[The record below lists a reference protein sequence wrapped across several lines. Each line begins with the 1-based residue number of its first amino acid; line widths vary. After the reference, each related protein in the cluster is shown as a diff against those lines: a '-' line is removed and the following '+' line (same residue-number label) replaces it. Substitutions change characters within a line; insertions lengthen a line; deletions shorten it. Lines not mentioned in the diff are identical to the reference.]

1 MKSKLAIFIILSG
14 WLFSITYFFIEYLL
28 YRNYTIRH
36 LFQPPDIPHLIYH
49 MFLVIAP
56 IIFTIAGY
64 LVNERNKLLDA
75 YRESEE
81 KYRDLYQN
89 APDGYHS
96 IGPDGMIL
104 DVNDKWLRMLGY
116 KREEIAGKKKLSE
129 LLTDEGKKIF
139 HATFPEFK
147 RKGFLENIE
156 YDLIKKDGAR
166 LPVVIN
172 ATAFYD
178 KDGNYLKS
186 RSIVRDIAEIKK
198 REEKLIMSQSAF
210 FNMLNDLDLSYKE
223 LRMLYDGLISSFI
236 SALDAKSAWT
246 KGHSE
251 RVTNYAISIAKE
263 MGLKD
268 KDIETLRTAALLHD
282 IGKLGTYDVILDKHE
297 KLTDEEA
304 DLIKI
309 HPVKGE
315 EILKPISQLKDI
327 LPIIRSHHE
336 RIDGMG
342 YPDGLKNGDIPFL
355 ARIIAVADTFDSMT
369 SDRPYRPKASKK
381 DAISE
386 LKRYSGTQ
394 FDPEVVEAFSNT
406 ITKYVLV

>member
-1 MKSKLAIFIILSG
+1 VKSKLAISIIISG
-14 WLFSITYFFIEYLL
+14 WLFSITYILIEYIFLDTYSIGHFFML
-28 YRNYTIRH
+28 
-36 LFQPPDIPHLIYH
+36 QDIPHLVLHI
-49 MFLVIAP
+49 LLIIIPV
-56 IIFTIAGY
+56 IFTLSGY
-64 LVNERNKLLDA
+64 FVNKSKKLFDA
-75 YRESEE
+75 YKESEE

-116 KREEIAGKKKLSE
+116 QREEIIGKKKLTE
-129 LLTDEGKKIF
+129 LLTDEGLKIF
-139 HATFPEFK
+139 QATLPEFK
-147 RKGFLENIE
+147 KKGFLENTE
-156 YDLIKKDGAR
+156 YDLIKKDGTR

-186 RSIVRDIAEIKK
+186 RNIVRDISEIKK

-210 FNMLNDLDLSYKE
+210 FNMLKDLDLSYKE
-223 LRMLYDGLISSFI
+223 LKRLYEGLISSFI

-263 MGLKD
+263 MGLED

-282 IGKLGTYDVILDKHE
+282 IGKLGTYDVILDKPE
-297 KLTDEEA
+297 DLTDEEIN
-304 DLIKI
+304 LIKL

-315 EILKPISQLKDI
+315 EILRPISQLKDI

-336 RIDGMG
+336 KIDGTG

-369 SDRPYRPKASKK
+369 SDRPYRPKASKEA
-381 DAISE
+381 AISE
-386 LKRYSGTQ
+386 LKKYSGTQ
-394 FDPEVVEAFSNT
+394 FDFVVVEAFSNT
-406 ITKYVLV
+406 ITKFALF

>member
-14 WLFSITYFFIEYLL
+14 WLFSITYIIIEYIFLET
-28 YRNYTIRH
+28 YTISH
-36 LFQPPDIPHLIYH
+36 FFLPQDVPHLVLYIL
-49 MFLVIAP
+49 LVIIP
-56 IIFTIAGY
+56 VIFTLAGY
-64 LVNERNKLLDA
+64 SVNERKKLLDA
-75 YRESEE
+75 YKESEE

-96 IGPDGMIL
+96 IGPDGTIL

-116 KREEIAGKKKLSE
+116 QREEVVGKMKLTE
-129 LLTDEGKKIF
+129 LLTDDGLKIF
-139 HATFPEFK
+139 HNTFPEFK
-147 RKGFLENIE
+147 KKGFIENIE
-156 YDLIKKDGAR
+156 YDLMKKDGTR

-198 REEKLIMSQSAF
+198 REEKLIVSQTAF
-210 FNMLNDLDLSYKE
+210 FNMLKDLDLSYKE
-223 LRMLYDGLISSFI
+223 LRKLYEGLISSFI

-251 RVTNYAISIAKE
+251 RVTNYAIAIAKE

-268 KDIETLRTAALLHD
+268 KDIDALRTAALLHD

-297 KLTDEEA
+297 KLTEEEIN
-304 DLIKI
+304 LIKI
-309 HPVKGE
+309 HPEKGE

-327 LPIIRSHHE
+327 LPVIRSHHE
-336 RIDGMG
+336 RMDGTG
-342 YPDGLKNGDIPFL
+342 YPDGLKNGEIPFL
-355 ARIIAVADTFDSMT
+355 ARILAVADTFDSMT
-369 SDRPYRPKASKK
+369 SDRPYRPKVSKE

-386 LKRYSGTQ
+386 LEKYSGTQ

-406 ITKYVLV
+406 ITKYVLF

>member
-1 MKSKLAIFIILSG
+1 VKSKLAIFIILSG
-14 WLFSITYFFIEYLL
+14 WLFSITYILIEYIFFDT
-28 YRNYTIRH
+28 YTISHFFLTRDMPRLVLH
-36 LFQPPDIPHLIYH
+36 IL
-49 MFLVIAP
+49 LVIVP
-56 IIFTIAGY
+56 IIFTLSGY
-64 LVNERNKLLDA
+64 FVNERKKLFDA
-75 YRESEE
+75 YKESER

-96 IGPDGMIL
+96 IGPDGTIL

-116 KREEIAGKKKLSE
+116 EREEIAGKKKLSE
-129 LLTDEGKKIF
+129 LLTEEGKKIF
-139 HATFPEFK
+139 HSTFPEFK
-147 RKGFLENIE
+147 KKGFLENIE
-156 YDLIKKDGAR
+156 YDLIKKDGTR

-172 ATAFYD
+172 ATAFHD

-210 FNMLNDLDLSYKE
+210 FNMLKDLDLSYKE
-223 LRMLYDGLISSFI
+223 LRMLYEGLISSFI

-297 KLTDEEA
+297 KLTEEEA
-304 DLIKI
+304 DLIKR
-309 HPVKGE
+309 HPEKGE
-315 EILKPISQLKDI
+315 EILRPISQLKDI

-336 RIDGMG
+336 RIDGSG

-355 ARIIAVADTFDSMT
+355 ARIITVADTFDSMT
-369 SDRPYRPKASKK
+369 SDRPYRLKATKE

-386 LKRYSGTQ
+386 LKKYSGTQ

-406 ITKYVLV
+406 ITKYVLF

>member
-1 MKSKLAIFIILSG
+1 VKSKLAIFIILSG
-14 WLFSITYFFIEYLL
+14 WLFSITYIVIEYIFLDT
-28 YRNYTIRH
+28 NTISH
-36 LFQPPDIPHLIYH
+36 FFQPQDIPHLVLHI
-49 MFLVIAP
+49 LL
-56 IIFTIAGY
+56 IIIPVVFTLSGY
-64 LVNERNKLLDA
+64 FVNESKKLFDA
-75 YRESEE
+75 YKESEE
-81 KYRDLYQN
+81 KYRDFYQN

-116 KREEIAGKKKLSE
+116 QREEITGKKKLTE
-129 LLTDEGKKIF
+129 LLTDEGLKIF
-139 HATFPEFK
+139 QATLPEFK
-147 RKGFLENIE
+147 KKGFLENTE
-156 YDLIKKDGAR
+156 YDLIKKDGTR

-186 RSIVRDIAEIKK
+186 RNIVRDITEIKK

-210 FNMLNDLDLSYKE
+210 FNMLKDLDLSYKE
-223 LRMLYDGLISSFI
+223 LKRLYEGLISSFI

-263 MGLKD
+263 MGLED

-282 IGKLGTYDVILDKHE
+282 IGKLGTYDVILDKPE
-297 KLTDEEA
+297 DLTDEEIN
-304 DLIKI
+304 LIKI

-336 RIDGMG
+336 KIDGTG

-369 SDRPYRPKASKK
+369 SDRPYRPKASKEA
-381 DAISE
+381 AISE
-386 LKRYSGTQ
+386 LKKYSGTQ
-394 FDPEVVEAFSNT
+394 FDFEVVEAFSNT
-406 ITKYVLV
+406 ITKIVLF

>member
-1 MKSKLAIFIILSG
+1 VKSKLAIFIILSG
-14 WLFSITYFFIEYLL
+14 WLFSITYILIEYILL
-28 YRNYTIRH
+28 KNCSIRH
-36 LFQPPDIPHLIYH
+36 FFLPPDVLHLVLRILL
-49 MFLVIAP
+49 LVIP
-56 IIFTIAGY
+56 IIFTLAGY
-64 LVNERNKLLDA
+64 LVNERGKLLEA
-75 YRESEE
+75 YKESEE

-96 IGPDGMIL
+96 IRPDGTIL

-116 KREEIAGKKKLSE
+116 QREEVVGKMKLTE
-129 LLTDEGKKIF
+129 LLTDDGLKIF
-139 HATFPEFK
+139 HNTFPEFK
-147 RKGFLENIE
+147 KEGFMENIE
-156 YDLIKKDGAR
+156 YDLIKKDGTR

-210 FNMLNDLDLSYKE
+210 FNMLKDLDLSYKE
-223 LRMLYDGLISSFI
+223 LRMLYEGLIISFI

-304 DLIKI
+304 DLIKK
-309 HPVKGE
+309 HPGKGE
-315 EILKPISQLKDI
+315 EILRPISQLKDI

-336 RIDGMG
+336 RIDGSG
-342 YPDGLKNGDIPFL
+342 YPDGLKNGEIPFL
-355 ARIIAVADTFDSMT
+355 ARIITVADTFDSMT
-369 SDRPYRPKASKK
+369 SDRPYRLKATKE

-386 LKRYSGTQ
+386 LKKYSGTQ

-406 ITKYVLV
+406 ITKYVLF

>member
-14 WLFSITYFFIEYLL
+14 WLFSITYIIIEYIFLET
-28 YRNYTIRH
+28 YTISH
-36 LFQPPDIPHLIYH
+36 FFLPQDVPHLVLYIL
-49 MFLVIAP
+49 LVIIP
-56 IIFTIAGY
+56 VIFTLAGY
-64 LVNERNKLLDA
+64 SVNERKKLLDA
-75 YRESEE
+75 YKESEE

-96 IGPDGMIL
+96 IGPDGTIL

-116 KREEIAGKKKLSE
+116 QREEVVGKMKLTE
-129 LLTDEGKKIF
+129 LLTDDGLKIF
-139 HATFPEFK
+139 HNTFPEFK
-147 RKGFLENIE
+147 KKGFIENIE
-156 YDLIKKDGAR
+156 YDLMKKDGTR

-198 REEKLIMSQSAF
+198 REEKLIVSQSAF
-210 FNMLNDLDLSYKE
+210 FNMLKDLDLSYKE
-223 LRMLYDGLISSFI
+223 LRKLYEGLISSFI

-251 RVTNYAISIAKE
+251 RVTNYAIAIAKE

-268 KDIETLRTAALLHD
+268 KDIDALRTAALLHD

-297 KLTDEEA
+297 KLTEEEIN
-304 DLIKI
+304 LIKI
-309 HPVKGE
+309 HPEKGE

-327 LPIIRSHHE
+327 LPVIRSHHE
-336 RIDGMG
+336 RMDGTG
-342 YPDGLKNGDIPFL
+342 YPDGLKNGEIPFL
-355 ARIIAVADTFDSMT
+355 ARILAVADTFDSMT
-369 SDRPYRPKASKK
+369 SDRPYRPKVSKE

-386 LKRYSGTQ
+386 LEKYSGTQ

-406 ITKYVLV
+406 ITKYVLF

>member
-1 MKSKLAIFIILSG
+1 VKSKLAIFIILSG
-14 WLFSITYFFIEYLL
+14 WLFSIIYILIEYIFLDTYSIGHFFML
-28 YRNYTIRH
+28 
-36 LFQPPDIPHLIYH
+36 QDIPHLVLHI
-49 MFLVIAP
+49 LLIIIPV
-56 IIFTIAGY
+56 IFTISGY
-64 LVNERNKLLDA
+64 FVNENKKLFDA
-75 YRESEE
+75 YKESEE

-89 APDGYHS
+89 APDGYYS
-96 IGPDGMIL
+96 IGPDGIIL

-116 KREEIAGKKKLSE
+116 QREEITGKKKLTE
-129 LLTDEGKKIF
+129 LLTDEGLKIF
-139 HATFPEFK
+139 QATLPEFK
-147 RKGFLENIE
+147 KKGFLENTE
-156 YDLIKKDGAR
+156 YDLIKKDGTR

-186 RSIVRDIAEIKK
+186 RNIVRDITEIKK

-210 FNMLNDLDLSYKE
+210 FNMLKDLDLSYKE
-223 LRMLYDGLISSFI
+223 LKRLYEGLISSFI

-263 MGLKD
+263 MGLED

-282 IGKLGTYDVILDKHE
+282 IGKLGTYDVILDKPE
-297 KLTDEEA
+297 DLTDEEIN
-304 DLIKI
+304 LIKI

-336 RIDGMG
+336 KIDGTG

-369 SDRPYRPKASKK
+369 SDRPYRPKASKEA
-381 DAISE
+381 AISE
-386 LKRYSGTQ
+386 LKKYSGTQ
-394 FDPEVVEAFSNT
+394 FDFEVVEAFSNT
-406 ITKYVLV
+406 ITKIVLF

>member
-1 MKSKLAIFIILSG
+1 VKSKLAIFIILSG
-14 WLFSITYFFIEYLL
+14 WLFSITYILTEYIFLDTNTIGHFFLP
-28 YRNYTIRH
+28 
-36 LFQPPDIPHLIYH
+36 QDIPHLVLHI
-49 MFLVIAP
+49 LLIIIP
-56 IIFTIAGY
+56 IIFTLSGY
-64 LVNERNKLLDA
+64 FVNESKKLFDA
-75 YRESEE
+75 YKESEE

-116 KREEIAGKKKLSE
+116 QREEITGKKKLTE
-129 LLTDEGKKIF
+129 LLTDEGLKIF
-139 HATFPEFK
+139 QATLPEFK
-147 RKGFLENIE
+147 KKGFLENTE
-156 YDLIKKDGAR
+156 YDLIKKDGTR

-186 RSIVRDIAEIKK
+186 RNIVRDISEIKK
-198 REEKLIMSQSAF
+198 KEEKLIMSQSAF
-210 FNMLNDLDLSYKE
+210 FNMLKDLDLSYKE
-223 LRMLYDGLISSFI
+223 LKRLYEGLISSFI

-251 RVTNYAISIAKE
+251 RVTNYAVSIAKE
-263 MGLKD
+263 MRLED

-282 IGKLGTYDVILDKHE
+282 IGKLGTYDVILDKPE
-297 KLTDEEA
+297 DLTDEEVN
-304 DLIKI
+304 LIKI

-315 EILKPISQLKDI
+315 EILRPISQLKDI

-336 RIDGMG
+336 KIDGTG
-342 YPDGLKNGDIPFL
+342 YPDGLKNGDIPLL

-369 SDRPYRPKASKK
+369 SDRPYRPKASKEA
-381 DAISE
+381 AISE
-386 LKRYSGTQ
+386 LKKYSGTQ
-394 FDPEVVEAFSNT
+394 FDFVVVEAFSNT
-406 ITKYVLV
+406 ITKFALS